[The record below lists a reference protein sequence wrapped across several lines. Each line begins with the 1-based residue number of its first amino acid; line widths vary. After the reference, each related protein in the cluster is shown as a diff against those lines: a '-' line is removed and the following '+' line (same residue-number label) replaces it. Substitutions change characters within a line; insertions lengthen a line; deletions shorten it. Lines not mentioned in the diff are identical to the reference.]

1 MRDSEGSHTWLSLPS
16 QVKEAPPVP
25 EYIYIMRVLCELDL
39 CAPVWLWP
47 QQNVDL
53 IDGLRDIDLYNFIY
67 KPVYIDKAGKTCG
80 IEQVVLLVDSL
91 RLGVIQVSPQ
101 QPRILEI

>member
-1 MRDSEGSHTWLSLPS
+1 
-16 QVKEAPPVP
+16 
-25 EYIYIMRVLCELDL
+25 MRVLCELDL

-47 QQNVDL
+47 EQNVDL
-53 IDGLRDIDLYNFIY
+53 IDGLREIDLYIFIY
-67 KPVYIDKAGKTCG
+67 KPVYFDKGGKTCG
-80 IEQVVLLVDSL
+80 IEQVVLLVDPL

>member
-1 MRDSEGSHTWLSLPS
+1 
-16 QVKEAPPVP
+16 
-25 EYIYIMRVLCELDL
+25 MRVLCELDL
-39 CAPVWLWP
+39 CAPVWL
-47 QQNVDL
+47 NVDL
-53 IDGLRDIDLYNFIY
+53 IDGLREIDLYIFIY
-67 KPVYIDKAGKTCG
+67 KPVYFDKAGKTCG